1 MFDEESAL
9 EVPEIDEN
17 DVDPIMG
24 KLSLMGLIKNLSLAI
39 KDNAACHNLAIQQKV
54 IFGAFKQE
62 MKIIRQKMAMKQEN
76 YRDIGATSGGAS
88 RVFSV
93 EELEEIEY
101 WEQQTGESIYRTD
114 DDTGNHGG
122 AGRGRGT

>member
-17 DVDPIMG
+17 DVDPITG
-24 KLSLMGLIKNLSLAI
+24 KLSPMGLIKN
-39 KDNAACHNLAIQQKV
+39 NATCHDLLIQQKV

-101 WEQQTGESIYRTD
+101 WE
-114 DDTGNHGG
+114 
-122 AGRGRGT
+122 

>member
-17 DVDPIMG
+17 DVDPITG
-24 KLSLMGLIKNLSLAI
+24 KLSPMGLIKNLSLAI

-93 EELEEIEY
+93 EELERRCFKQRICPNERRIHSC
-101 WEQQTGESIYRTD
+101 QSSKAIPLSR
-114 DDTGNHGG
+114 
-122 AGRGRGT
+122 RM